1 MPTSHAGPRELIGTG
16 PTGPKRGRKM
26 LMEVEEPHTGGRLAE
41 ILLKDGA
48 DFTGGGTVTVGILQL
63 RAAEVLNRVVE

>member
-1 MPTSHAGPRELIGTG
+1 MPTSDAGPRELIGTR

-41 ILLKDGA
+41 ILFQNGA
-48 DFTGGGTVTVGILQL
+48 NFTGGGTVTVGIL
-63 RAAEVLNRVVE
+63 